1 MFDRLK
7 DLFIPHEGNKFR
19 PDFLER
25 LSVGIMLVLILLSF
39 AMANLQSLLWISS
52 DWLVSTILPAVIVDL
67 TNDERSSERVGTLTR
82 SALLDKAAN
91 LKAEDMAKN
100 EYFAHYSPTGVS
112 PWYWLDQAG
121 YNYLH
126 AGENL
131 AVHFT
136 DSSDVLSAW
145 MDSPSHRANIMNGDY
160 IEIGIGTAKGEYKG
174 QPTIYVVQLF
184 GTKRDTVTTPSVAG
198 ASAASPANEPQVSI
212 EKIAIS
218 DAPTAT
224 STAVAPATIDT
235 ATLLAP
241 ATTSPIESEL
251 EVIREAGAPSEAII
265 ASAEPENVQDET
277 KPASMY
283 SDLATTSQDGVPT
296 LSTGENSGLRTNI
309 SMPLRSATEPSLW
322 LTTLYG
328 FLASIVIFALVL
340 SVRLEWRSH
349 HPVQVAY
356 AGGLLVAMALL
367 LYIHTSLTGIVT
379 IV

>member
-1 MFDRLK
+1 MFKRLK
-7 DLFIPHEGNKFR
+7 DLFVPHEGNKFR

-25 LSVGIMLVLILLSF
+25 LSVGIMLILILLSF

-67 TNDERSSERVGTLTR
+67 TNDERSSEKIGTLTR
-82 SALLDKAAN
+82 SSILDKAAN
-91 LKAEDMAKN
+91 LKAQDMAKN

-112 PWYWLDQAG
+112 PWYWFDQAG
-121 YNYLH
+121 YDYLH

-136 DSSDVLSAW
+136 DSSDVVQAW

-160 IEIGIGTAKGEYKG
+160 TEIGIGTAKGEYKG

-184 GTKRDTVTTPSVAG
+184 GTKREKVTTPSVAG
-198 ASAASPANEPQVSI
+198 ASTAESVSEPQVSI
-212 EKIAIS
+212 EKVAVS
-218 DAPTAT
+218 NVPTGT

-235 ATLLAP
+235 ATLLP
-241 ATTSPIESEL
+241 PLTTSLREL
-251 EVIREAGAPSEAII
+251 ERIGVHATDSLTVPI
-265 ASAEPENVQDET
+265 ASTKPVHTQNET
-277 KPASMY
+277 KSTSIY
-283 SDLATTSQDGVPT
+283 SDLATTSQSGVPALAT
-296 LSTGENSGLRTNI
+296 PEDSNPLTSI

-322 LTTLYG
+322 LTTLYA
-328 FLASIVIFALVL
+328 FLASIVILALVL
-340 SVRLEWRSH
+340 SIRLEWRSH
-349 HPVQVAY
+349 HPIQVAY
-356 AGGLLVAMALL
+356 ASGLLVAMALL

>member
-1 MFDRLK
+1 MFNWLK

-67 TNDERSSERVGTLTR
+67 TNDERNSEKIGTLTR

-91 LKAEDMAKN
+91 LKARDMAEN

-112 PWYWLDQAG
+112 PWYWFDQAG

-136 DSSDVLSAW
+136 DSSDVLRAW

-160 IEIGIGTAKGEYKG
+160 VEIGIGTAKGEYKG

-184 GTKRDTVTTPSVAG
+184 GTKRDTATTPSVAG
-198 ASAASPANEPQVSI
+198 ASAAPTASEPQVSI
-212 EKIAIS
+212 ERVAILI
-218 DAPTAT
+218 P
-224 STAVAPATIDT
+224 
-235 ATLLAP
+235 
-241 ATTSPIESEL
+241 
-251 EVIREAGAPSEAII
+251 
-265 ASAEPENVQDET
+265 
-277 KPASMY
+277 
-283 SDLATTSQDGVPT
+283 
-296 LSTGENSGLRTNI
+296 
-309 SMPLRSATEPSLW
+309 
-322 LTTLYG
+322 
-328 FLASIVIFALVL
+328 
-340 SVRLEWRSH
+340 
-349 HPVQVAY
+349 
-356 AGGLLVAMALL
+356 
-367 LYIHTSLTGIVT
+367 
-379 IV
+379 